1 MGASNTWMRSTA
13 SQSAVTGGKRKVRR
27 VLIVDDHPIVRQGLR
42 RVMENEDDL
51 DVCGEA
57 ETARDARAAIKEQ
70 TPDVIIA
77 DISLKQGDGIELV
90 RDVRAH
96 HPQLPILVLS
106 MHDEAIYA
114 ERMLSAGANG
124 YIMKQ
129 AASEQ
134 FLVALRRVLD
144 GGIYVSEAVGNNM
157 IQKFAAGGSYISAN
171 PIDRLSNRELQILH
185 MIGKGMSTRE
195 TAHSLNLS
203 IKTVE
208 SHRQRIK
215 RKLNLSTGTQLVQ
228 YAVNWFTVARTAGA
242 TAASLLPPKRI
253 PSRCADPR
261 ASPPI
266 ASNPRAGR
274 RWRARVAAAR
284 RRAGARPHPA
294 RTRWPSHCSRRAA
307 ARRPAPR
314 SLRGTFARVD
324 SPQPPSPGRPI
335 APRRPAA
342 HRRRRRDGT

>member
-1 MGASNTWMRSTA
+1 MAASGTWVRSSTV
-13 SQSAVTGGKRKVRR
+13 QSATNTGKRGVRR

-42 RVMENEDDL
+42 RIMENEEDVL
-51 DVCGEA
+51 VCGEA
-57 ETARDARAAIKEQ
+57 ETSRDARAAIKELN
-70 TPDVIIA
+70 PDVMIA
-77 DISLKQGDGIELV
+77 DISLKQSDGIELV

-96 HPQLPILVLS
+96 YPHLPILVLS

-114 ERMLSAGANG
+114 ERILSAGANG

-157 IQKFAAGGSYISAN
+157 IQKFAAGGSYVSGN

-195 TAHSLNLS
+195 TAESLNLS

-215 RKLNLSTGTQLVQ
+215 RKLNLNTGTQLVQ
-228 YAVNWFTVARTAGA
+228 YAVNWFT
-242 TAASLLPPKRI
+242 
-253 PSRCADPR
+253 
-261 ASPPI
+261 
-266 ASNPRAGR
+266 GR
-274 RWRARVAAAR
+274 
-284 RRAGARPHPA
+284 GIDSGPDG
-294 RTRWPSHCSRRAA
+294 S
-307 ARRPAPR
+307 
-314 SLRGTFARVD
+314 
-324 SPQPPSPGRPI
+324 SPQP
-335 APRRPAA
+335 
-342 HRRRRRDGT
+342 

>member
-1 MGASNTWMRSTA
+1 MAASNSWIRTSLPQSGMTA
-13 SQSAVTGGKRKVRR
+13 GKRRVRR

-51 DVCGEA
+51 TVCGEA
-57 ETARDARAAIKEQ
+57 ETARDARTAIKELD
-70 TPDVIIA
+70 PDVVIA

-96 HPQLPILVLS
+96 YPHLPILVLS
-106 MHDEAIYA
+106 MHDETIYA

-129 AASEQ
+129 AASDQ
-134 FLVALRRVLD
+134 FLTSLRRVLD
-144 GGIYVSEAVGNNM
+144 GNIYVSEAIGNNM
-157 IQKFAAGGSYISAN
+157 IQKFAAGGAHISAN

-215 RKLNLSTGTQLVQ
+215 RKLNLNTGTQLVQ
-228 YAVNWFTVARTAGA
+228 YAVNWFTCRESGGVEFGINEVTTQEGA
-242 TAASLLPPKRI
+242 
-253 PSRCADPR
+253 
-261 ASPPI
+261 
-266 ASNPRAGR
+266 
-274 RWRARVAAAR
+274 VE
-284 RRAGARPHPA
+284 HP
-294 RTRWPSHCSRRAA
+294 TE
-307 ARRPAPR
+307 
-314 SLRGTFARVD
+314 
-324 SPQPPSPGRPI
+324 
-335 APRRPAA
+335 
-342 HRRRRRDGT
+342 

>member
-1 MGASNTWMRSTA
+1 MTATTTTWVRTSPP
-13 SQSAVTGGKRKVRR
+13 QPGITGGKRRVRR

-51 DVCGEA
+51 TVCGEA
-57 ETARDARAAIKEQ
+57 ETARDARTAIKELS
-70 TPDVIIA
+70 PDVMIA

-96 HPQLPILVLS
+96 YPQLPILVLS
-106 MHDEAIYA
+106 MHDETIYA

-134 FLVALRRVLD
+134 FLISLRRVLD
-144 GGIYVSEAVGNNM
+144 GNIYVSETVGNNM
-157 IQKFAAGGSYISAN
+157 IQKFASGGAHVSAN

-215 RKLNLSTGTQLVQ
+215 RKLNLNTGTQLVQ
-228 YAVNWFTVARTAGA
+228 YAVNWFTGREAVTHY
-242 TAASLLPPKRI
+242 ASVRE
-253 PSRCADPR
+253 
-261 ASPPI
+261 
-266 ASNPRAGR
+266 
-274 RWRARVAAAR
+274 
-284 RRAGARPHPA
+284 
-294 RTRWPSHCSRRAA
+294 
-307 ARRPAPR
+307 RPAP
-314 SLRGTFARVD
+314 
-324 SPQPPSPGRPI
+324 
-335 APRRPAA
+335 AA
-342 HRRRRRDGT
+342 EAHSEP

>member
-1 MGASNTWMRSTA
+1 MVASNTWARSNV
-13 SQSAVTGGKRKVRR
+13 SQSGSPSGASTGKRRERR

-51 DVCGEA
+51 SVCGEA
-57 ETARDARAAIKEQ
+57 ETARDARIAIKEL
-70 TPDVIIA
+70 TPDVMIA

-96 HPQLPILVLS
+96 YPTLPILVLS
-106 MHDEAIYA
+106 MHDETIYA

-134 FLVALRRVLD
+134 FLLALRRVLD
-144 GGIYVSEAVGNNM
+144 GNIYVSEAVGNNM
-157 IQKFAAGGSYISAN
+157 IQKFASGGAYVSAN

-195 TAHSLNLS
+195 TALSLNLS

-215 RKLNLSTGTQLVQ
+215 RKLNLNTGTQLVQ
-228 YAVNWFTVARTAGA
+228 YAVNWFTGREAGGQQMGGLDGPGLDGPLEDNPLDAPNPGPEARG
-242 TAASLLPPKRI
+242 S
-253 PSRCADPR
+253 
-261 ASPPI
+261 
-266 ASNPRAGR
+266 
-274 RWRARVAAAR
+274 
-284 RRAGARPHPA
+284 
-294 RTRWPSHCSRRAA
+294 
-307 ARRPAPR
+307 
-314 SLRGTFARVD
+314 
-324 SPQPPSPGRPI
+324 
-335 APRRPAA
+335 
-342 HRRRRRDGT
+342 